1 MTLAIQI
8 YTYVVIAFILW
19 LFHKPIR
26 YLFQRIY
33 YGFMN
38 PIKEELPDF
47 KHTPNV
53 PDIELMD
60 LVTEQG
66 FPYDMKIKIIS
77 SESPFYWYEKI
88 SKIKDDAPNA
98 EDKIFEVEYFDEKL
112 YRTKIDTCGPGVKGF
127 INVTDTESLGLIW
140 PENKK

>member
-26 YLFQRIY
+26 YLFERIIF
-33 YGFMN
+33 GFN
-38 PIKEELPDF
+38 TPIIKEKLPDM
-47 KHTPNV
+47 
-53 PDIELMD
+53 ELMD
-60 LVTEQG
+60 LVTDQG
-66 FPYDMKIKIIS
+66 FPYDMKVKIIS

-98 EDKIFEVEYFDEKL
+98 SDKIFEVEYYDEKL
-112 YRTKIDTCGPGVKGF
+112 YRTKKDTCGPGVKGF
-127 INVTDTESLGLIW
+127 INVADTQVLM
-140 PENKK
+140 PYKKEYRF

>member
-26 YLFQRIY
+26 YLFERIIF
-33 YGFMN
+33 GFKNTPIVENEEYPVNDYKHLKPN
-38 PIKEELPDF
+38 PSFAPIYK
-47 KHTPNV
+47 V
-53 PDIELMD
+53 R
-60 LVTEQG
+60 
-66 FPYDMKIKIIS
+66 IIS

-98 EDKIFEVEYFDEKL
+98 EDKIFEVEYYDEKL
-112 YRTKIDTCGPGVKGF
+112 FRTKTDTCGPGVKGF
-127 INVTDTESLGLIW
+127 INVSDTESLGLIW
-140 PENKK
+140 PNKN